1 MRMRIAMV
9 ERETKAVKPLV
20 ILVVEDDPDD
30 QFLTKEA
37 IKESRIVNVL
47 YFVKDGIE
55 LLDYLRH
62 EGKFTEQLP
71 VPDLIL
77 LDLNLPRMNGKEVLR
92 EIKDDQKLCH
102 IPVVVLSTSQAEE
115 DVFQCYKLGASGFI
129 TKPVKFSDLIEI
141 MKTLGNYWFAVVKLP
156 KTYNG

>member
-1 MRMRIAMV
+1 MKTAMI
-9 ERETKAVKPLV
+9 EREIKTTRPIA

-37 IKESRIVNVL
+37 IKESRIVNEL

-55 LLDYLRH
+55 LLDYLHH
-62 EGKFTEQLP
+62 EGMFSEQLP
-71 VPDLIL
+71 IPDLIL
-77 LDLNLPRMNGKEVLR
+77 LDLNLPRMNGREALR
-92 EIKDDQKLCH
+92 EIKKDQKICH
-102 IPVVVLSTSQAEE
+102 IPIVILSTSQIEE
-115 DVFQCYKLGASGFI
+115 DVLQCYKLGASGFI

-156 KTYNG
+156 KT